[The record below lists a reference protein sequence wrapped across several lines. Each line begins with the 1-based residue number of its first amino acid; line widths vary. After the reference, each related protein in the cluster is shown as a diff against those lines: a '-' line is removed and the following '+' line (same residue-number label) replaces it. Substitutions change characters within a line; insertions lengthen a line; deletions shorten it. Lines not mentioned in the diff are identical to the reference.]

1 MNFSDFTKASQQ
13 FNQFSPEM
21 KEQMMKMAK
30 ERVKEKM
37 KKWLATPAFV
47 VIGITLGAV
56 IGALTACFG
65 DISDRLSA
73 IRDANP
79 LYIIPALALG
89 GAAIAFAYKKWG
101 RWTERGMDQVFTVG
115 LNKETN
121 FPLVSIPMAAV
132 NTWITQLFGGSA
144 GREGAAM
151 QIGSALSYNI
161 SKKLPFENAAH
172 IMLVT
177 GMAAGFAGIF
187 QAPMAATAFA
197 LEVLLVG
204 HLELSALLPAAAAA
218 FTACKVSSM
227 LGFHK
232 FSVDLNSILDASGF
246 SASVFTNE
254 GTLDGKFLVKLALMG
269 ILFGVVGGGFA
280 KLLGLSQNYFAKKFP
295 NTIKRIAIMGAGL
308 SVLLLVFFQG
318 RYAGLGTNLLDMCF
332 GVAGNADVIGDAANV
347 MGNAAGDA
355 VNAVGTAAEN
365 VIGTAAGD
373 AANVVGTAA
382 GIGNADLIG
391 EAAGIH
397 GYDWIIKFAVTI
409 LTLSAGFIG
418 GVITPLFAIGA
429 TFGIFVAGMFGVPL
443 PLAAALGFAAVFA
456 SASNTLWAPILI
468 AGEIF
473 GFDCLPAFFIVCTMA
488 YMCNGGQSIYK
499 QKKIRIK
506 I

>member
-1 MNFSDFTKASQQ
+1 MNFSDFSKASQQ

-30 ERVKEKM
+30 ARVKEKLL
-37 KKWLATPAFV
+37 KWFATPTFV
-47 VIGITLGAV
+47 LLGIVLGAV

-79 LYIIPALALG
+79 LYFIPALAIG
-89 GAAIAFAYKKWG
+89 GAAIVFAYKKWG
-101 RWTERGMDQVFTVG
+101 RWTERGMDQVFAVG
-115 LNKETN
+115 LNKESD

-132 NTWITQLFGGSA
+132 STWLTQLFGGSA

-172 IMLVT
+172 VMLVT
-177 GMAAGFAGIF
+177 GLAAGFAGIF

-204 HLELSALLPAAAAA
+204 HLELGALLPAVAAA

-232 FSVDLNSILDASGF
+232 FSVDLSSLLDASGF
-246 SASVFTNE
+246 SASIFTNE
-254 GTLDGKFLVKLALMG
+254 GALDGKLLVKLALMG
-269 ILFGVVGGGFA
+269 VLFGIVGGGFA
-280 KLLGLSQNYFAKKFP
+280 KLLGLSQNFFAKKFP
-295 NTIKRIAIMGAGL
+295 NNIKRIAIMGVGISA
-308 SVLLLVFFQG
+308 LLLVFFQG

-332 GVAGNADVIGDAANV
+332 GI
-347 MGNAAGDA
+347 
-355 VNAVGTAAEN
+355 T
-365 VIGTAAGD
+365 
-373 AANVVGTAA
+373 
-382 GIGNADLIG
+382 GNADLIG
-391 EAAGIH
+391 NAAGIA
-397 GYDWIIKFAVTI
+397 GYDWILKFALTI
-409 LTLSAGFIG
+409 LTLSAGFVG
-418 GVITPLFAIGA
+418 GVVTPLFAIGA
-429 TFGIFVAGMFGVPL
+429 TFGIFIASMFGMPVA
-443 PLAAALGFAAVFA
+443 LAAALGFAAVFA

-473 GFDCLPAFFIVCTMA
+473 GFDCLPAFFIVCTVA
-488 YMCNGGQSIYK
+488 YICNGGQSIYK

>member
-1 MNFSDFTKASQQ
+1 MNFSDFSKASQQ

-30 ERVKEKM
+30 ARVKEKLL
-37 KKWLATPAFV
+37 KWFATPTFV
-47 VIGITLGAV
+47 LLGIVLGAV

-65 DISDRLSA
+65 DISDRLSV

-79 LYIIPALALG
+79 LYFIPALAIG
-89 GAAIAFAYKKWG
+89 GAAIVFAYKKWG
-101 RWTERGMDQVFTVG
+101 RWTERGMDQVFAVG
-115 LNKETN
+115 LNKESD

-132 NTWITQLFGGSA
+132 STWLTQLFGGSA

-172 IMLVT
+172 VMLVT
-177 GMAAGFAGIF
+177 GLAAGFAGIF

-204 HLELSALLPAAAAA
+204 HLELGALLPAAAAA

-232 FSVDLNSILDASGF
+232 FSVDLSSLLDASGF
-246 SASVFTNE
+246 SASIFTNE
-254 GTLDGKFLVKLALMG
+254 GALDGKFLVKLALMG
-269 ILFGVVGGGFA
+269 VLFGIVGGGFA
-280 KLLGLSQNYFAKKFP
+280 KLLGLSQNFFAKKFP
-295 NTIKRIAIMGAGL
+295 NNIKRIAIMGVGISA
-308 SVLLLVFFQG
+308 LLLVFFQG

-332 GVAGNADVIGDAANV
+332 GLDAF
-347 MGNAAGDA
+347 GNAADLG
-355 VNAVGTAAEN
+355 NAA
-365 VIGTAAGD
+365 
-373 AANVVGTAA
+373 
-382 GIGNADLIG
+382 GNADLIG
-391 EAAGIH
+391 NVA
-397 GYDWIIKFAVTI
+397 GYDWIIKFALTI

-418 GVITPLFAIGA
+418 GVVTPLFAIGA
-429 TFGIFVAGMFGVPL
+429 TFGIFIASMFGMPVA
-443 PLAAALGFAAVFA
+443 LAAALGFAAVFA

-473 GFDCLPAFFIVCTMA
+473 GFNCLPAFFIVCTVA
-488 YMCNGGQSIYK
+488 YICNGGQSIYK

>member
-1 MNFSDFTKASQQ
+1 MNFSDFSKASQQ

-30 ERVKEKM
+30 ARVKEKLL
-37 KKWLATPAFV
+37 KWFATPTFV
-47 VIGITLGAV
+47 LLGIVLGAV

-65 DISDRLSA
+65 DISDKLSA

-79 LYIIPALALG
+79 LYFIPALAIG
-89 GAAIAFAYKKWG
+89 GAAIVFAYKKWG
-101 RWTERGMDQVFTVG
+101 RWTERGMDQVFAVG
-115 LNKETN
+115 LNKETD
-121 FPLVSIPMAAV
+121 FPLVAIPMAAV
-132 NTWITQLFGGSA
+132 STWLTQLFGGSA

-172 IMLVT
+172 VMLVT
-177 GMAAGFAGIF
+177 GLAAGFAGIF

-204 HLELSALLPAAAAA
+204 HLELGALLPAAAAA

-232 FSVDLNSILDASGF
+232 FSVDLSSLLDASGF
-246 SASVFTNE
+246 STGIFTNE
-254 GTLDGKFLVKLALMG
+254 GALDGKFLVKLALMG
-269 ILFGVVGGGFA
+269 VLFGIVGGGFA
-280 KLLGLSQNYFAKKFP
+280 KLLGLSQNFFAKKFP
-295 NTIKRIAIMGAGL
+295 NNIKRIAIMGIGISA
-308 SVLLLVFFQG
+308 LLLVFFQG
-318 RYAGLGTNLLDMCF
+318 RYAGLGTNLLDLSF
-332 GVAGNADVIGDAANV
+332 GI
-347 MGNAAGDA
+347 NAAG
-355 VNAVGTAAEN
+355 T
-365 VIGTAAGD
+365 
-373 AANVVGTAA
+373 
-382 GIGNADLIG
+382 ADLIG
-391 EAAGIH
+391 NVA
-397 GYDWIIKFAVTI
+397 GYDWILKFALTI

-418 GVITPLFAIGA
+418 GVVTPLFAIGA
-429 TFGIFVAGMFGVPL
+429 TFGVFVAGMFGMPVA
-443 PLAAALGFAAVFA
+443 LAAALGFAAVFA

-473 GFDCLPAFFIVCTMA
+473 GFNCLPAFFIVCTVA
-488 YMCNGGQSIYK
+488 YICNGGQSIYK

>member
-1 MNFSDFTKASQQ
+1 MNFSDFSKASQQ

-30 ERVKEKM
+30 ARIKEKLL
-37 KKWLATPAFV
+37 KWLATPTFV

-79 LYIIPALALG
+79 LYFIPALALG

-101 RWTERGMDQVFTVG
+101 RWTERGMDQVFAVG
-115 LNKETN
+115 LNKETD
-121 FPLVSIPMAAV
+121 FPLVAIPMAAV
-132 NTWITQLFGGSA
+132 STWITQLFGGSA

-204 HLELSALLPAAAAA
+204 HLELSALFPAAAAA

-232 FSVDLNSILDASGF
+232 FSVDLNSLLDASGF

-254 GTLDGKFLVKLALMG
+254 GTLDGNFLLKLALMG
-269 ILFGVVGGGFA
+269 VLFGIVGGGFA
-280 KLLGLSQNYFAKKFP
+280 KLLGLSQNFFAKKFP
-295 NTIKRIAIMGAGL
+295 NSIKRIAIMGVGL
-308 SVLLLVFFQG
+308 SALLLVFFQG

-332 GVAGNADVIGDAANV
+332 GV
-347 MGNAAGDA
+347 NAAGIA
-355 VNAVGTAAEN
+355 
-365 VIGTAAGD
+365 
-373 AANVVGTAA
+373 
-382 GIGNADLIG
+382 
-391 EAAGIH
+391 
-397 GYDWIIKFAVTI
+397 GYDWVIKFALTI
-409 LTLSAGFIG
+409 LTLSAGFVG
-418 GVITPLFAIGA
+418 GVVTPLFEIGR
-429 TFGIFVAGMFGVPL
+429 
-443 PLAAALGFAAVFA
+443 A
-456 SASNTLWAPILI
+456 SCR
-468 AGEIF
+468 ER
-473 GFDCLPAFFIVCTMA
+473 V
-488 YMCNGGQSIYK
+488 
-499 QKKIRIK
+499 
-506 I
+506 

>member
-1 MNFSDFTKASQQ
+1 MNFSDFSKASQQ

-30 ERVKEKM
+30 ARVKEKLL
-37 KKWLATPAFV
+37 KWFATPTFV
-47 VIGITLGAV
+47 LLGIILGAV

-79 LYIIPALALG
+79 LYFIPALAIG
-89 GAAIAFAYKKWG
+89 GAAIVFAYKKWG
-101 RWTERGMDQVFTVG
+101 RWTERGMDQVFAVG
-115 LNKETN
+115 LNKESD

-132 NTWITQLFGGSA
+132 STWLTQLFGGSA

-172 IMLVT
+172 VMLVT
-177 GMAAGFAGIF
+177 GLAAGFAGIF

-204 HLELSALLPAAAAA
+204 HLELGALLPAAAAA

-232 FSVDLNSILDASGF
+232 FSVDLSSLLDASGF
-246 SASVFTNE
+246 STGIFTNE
-254 GTLDGKFLVKLALMG
+254 GALDGKFLVKLALMG
-269 ILFGVVGGGFA
+269 VLFGIVGGGFA
-280 KLLGLSQNYFAKKFP
+280 KLLGLSQNFFAKKFP
-295 NTIKRIAIMGAGL
+295 NSIKRIAIMGVGISA
-308 SVLLLVFFQG
+308 LLLVFFQG

-332 GVAGNADVIGDAANV
+332 GINATGDAA
-347 MGNAAGDA
+347 
-355 VNAVGTAAEN
+355 NAVGTAA
-365 VIGTAAGD
+365 
-373 AANVVGTAA
+373 
-382 GIGNADLIG
+382 GIA
-391 EAAGIH
+391 
-397 GYDWIIKFAVTI
+397 GYDWFLKFALTI

-418 GVITPLFAIGA
+418 GVVTPLFAIGA
-429 TFGIFVAGMFGVPL
+429 TFGVFVAGMFGMPVA
-443 PLAAALGFAAVFA
+443 LAAALGFAAVFA

-473 GFDCLPAFFIVCTMA
+473 GFNCLPAFFIVCTVA
-488 YMCNGGQSIYK
+488 YICNGGQSIYK

>member
-1 MNFSDFTKASQQ
+1 MKFSDFTKASQQ

-21 KEQMMKMAK
+21 KEQMMNMAK
-30 ERVKEKM
+30 ARVKEKM
-37 KKWLATPAFV
+37 LKWLATPTFV
-47 VIGITLGAV
+47 VIGITLGAI

-79 LYIIPALALG
+79 LFLIPALAIG
-89 GAAIAFAYKKWG
+89 GAVIAFVYKKWG
-101 RWTERGMDQVFTVG
+101 RWTERGMDQVFAVG
-115 LNKETN
+115 LNKETD
-121 FPLVSIPMAAV
+121 FPLVAIPMAAV
-132 NTWITQLFGGSA
+132 STWITQLFGGSA

-177 GMAAGFAGIF
+177 GLAAGFAGIF

-246 SASVFTNE
+246 SASIFTNE
-254 GTLDGKFLVKLALMG
+254 GSLDGKFLVKLALMG
-269 ILFGVVGGGFA
+269 VLFGIVGGGFA
-280 KLLGLSQNYFAKKFP
+280 KLLGLSQNFFAKKFP
-295 NTIKRIAIMGAGL
+295 NNIKRIAMMGVGISA
-308 SVLLLVFFQG
+308 LLLVLFQG

-332 GVAGNADVIGDAANV
+332 GV
-347 MGNAAGDA
+347 NAAG
-355 VNAVGTAAEN
+355 VS
-365 VIGTAAGD
+365 
-373 AANVVGTAA
+373 
-382 GIGNADLIG
+382 
-391 EAAGIH
+391 IH

-418 GVITPLFAIGA
+418 GVVTPLFAIGA

-473 GFDCLPAFFIVCTMA
+473 GFNCLPAFFIVCTVA
-488 YMCNGGQSIYK
+488 YICNGGQSIYK

>member
-1 MNFSDFTKASQQ
+1 MKFSDFTKASQQ
-13 FNQFSPEM
+13 FNSFSPEM

-30 ERVKEKM
+30 ARVREKM
-37 KKWLATPAFV
+37 LKWLATPTFV
-47 VIGITLGAV
+47 VIGIILGAV

-65 DISDRLSA
+65 DISDRLSV
-73 IRDANP
+73 IRDTNP
-79 LYIIPALALG
+79 LYFIPALALG

-101 RWTERGMDQVFTVG
+101 RWTERGMDQVFAVG
-115 LNKETN
+115 LNKETD

-132 NTWITQLFGGSA
+132 STWITQLFGGSA

-161 SKKLPFENAAH
+161 SKKLPFENSAH

-177 GMAAGFAGIF
+177 GLAAGFAGIF

-204 HLELSALLPAAAAA
+204 HFELAALMPAAAAA

-232 FSVDLNSILDASGF
+232 FSVDLNSLLDASGF

-254 GTLDGKFLVKLALMG
+254 GSLDGNFLVKLALMG
-269 ILFGVVGGGFA
+269 VLFGIVGGGFA
-280 KLLGLSQNYFAKKFP
+280 KLLGLSHDFFAKKFP
-295 NTIKRIAIMGAGL
+295 NSIKRITIMGVGI

-332 GVAGNADVIGDAANV
+332 GV
-347 MGNAAGDA
+347 NAAGIA
-355 VNAVGTAAEN
+355 
-365 VIGTAAGD
+365 
-373 AANVVGTAA
+373 
-382 GIGNADLIG
+382 
-391 EAAGIH
+391 
-397 GYDWIIKFAVTI
+397 GYDWILKFALTI
-409 LTLSAGFIG
+409 LTLSAGFVG
-418 GVITPLFAIGA
+418 GVVTPLFAIGA
-429 TFGIFVAGMFGVPL
+429 TFGVFVAGMFGMPIA
-443 PLAAALGFAAVFA
+443 LAAALGFVAVFA

-473 GFDCLPAFFIVCTMA
+473 GFNCLPAFFIVCTVA
-488 YMCNGGQSIYK
+488 YICNGGQSIYK

>member
-1 MNFSDFTKASQQ
+1 MNFSDFSKASQQ

-30 ERVKEKM
+30 ARVKEKLL
-37 KKWLATPAFV
+37 KWFATPTFV
-47 VIGITLGAV
+47 LLGIILGAV

-79 LYIIPALALG
+79 LYFIPALAIG
-89 GAAIAFAYKKWG
+89 GAAIVFAYKKWG
-101 RWTERGMDQVFTVG
+101 RWTERGMDQVFAVG
-115 LNKETN
+115 LNKESD

-132 NTWITQLFGGSA
+132 STWLTQLFGGSA

-151 QIGSALSYNI
+151 QIGTALSYNI

-172 IMLVT
+172 VMLVT
-177 GMAAGFAGIF
+177 GLAAGFAGIF

-204 HLELSALLPAAAAA
+204 HLELGALLPAAAAA

-232 FSVDLNSILDASGF
+232 FSVDLSSLLDASGF
-246 SASVFTNE
+246 SVSIFTNE
-254 GTLDGKFLVKLALMG
+254 GALDGKFLMKLALMG
-269 ILFGVVGGGFA
+269 VLFGIVGGGFA
-280 KLLGLSQNYFAKKFP
+280 KLLGLSQNFFAKKFP
-295 NTIKRIAIMGAGL
+295 NSIKRIAIMGVGISA
-308 SVLLLVFFQG
+308 LLLVFFQG

-332 GVAGNADVIGDAANV
+332 GI
-347 MGNAAGDA
+347 NAAGIA
-355 VNAVGTAAEN
+355 
-365 VIGTAAGD
+365 
-373 AANVVGTAA
+373 
-382 GIGNADLIG
+382 
-391 EAAGIH
+391 
-397 GYDWIIKFAVTI
+397 GYDWILKFALTI

-418 GVITPLFAIGA
+418 GVVTPLFAIGA
-429 TFGIFVAGMFGVPL
+429 TFGIFIASMFGMPVA
-443 PLAAALGFAAVFA
+443 LAAALGFAAVFA

-473 GFDCLPAFFIVCTMA
+473 GFNCLPAFFIVCTMA

>member
-1 MNFSDFTKASQQ
+1 MNFSDFSKASQQ

-30 ERVKEKM
+30 ARVKEKLL
-37 KKWLATPAFV
+37 KWFATPTFV
-47 VIGITLGAV
+47 LLGIILGAV

-79 LYIIPALALG
+79 LYFIPALAIG
-89 GAAIAFAYKKWG
+89 GAAIVFAYKKWG
-101 RWTERGMDQVFTVG
+101 RWTERGMDQVFAVG
-115 LNKETN
+115 LNKESD

-132 NTWITQLFGGSA
+132 STWLTQLFGGSA

-172 IMLVT
+172 VMLVT
-177 GMAAGFAGIF
+177 GLAAGFAGIF

-204 HLELSALLPAAAAA
+204 HLELGALLPAAAAA

-232 FSVDLNSILDASGF
+232 FSVDLSSLLDASGF
-246 SASVFTNE
+246 SASIFTNE
-254 GTLDGKFLVKLALMG
+254 GALDGKFLVKLALMG
-269 ILFGVVGGGFA
+269 VLFGIVGGGFA
-280 KLLGLSQNYFAKKFP
+280 KLLGLSQNFFAKKFP
-295 NTIKRIAIMGAGL
+295 NNIKRIAIMGVGI

-332 GVAGNADVIGDAANV
+332 GIA
-347 MGNAAGDA
+347 
-355 VNAVGTAAEN
+355 GTAT
-365 VIGTAAGD
+365 GS
-373 AANVVGTAA
+373 AA
-382 GIGNADLIG
+382 GIA
-391 EAAGIH
+391 
-397 GYDWIIKFAVTI
+397 GYDWILKFALTI

-418 GVITPLFAIGA
+418 GVVTPLFAIGA
-429 TFGIFVAGMFGVPL
+429 TFGIFIASMFGMPAA
-443 PLAAALGFAAVFA
+443 LAAALGFAAVFA

-473 GFDCLPAFFIVCTMA
+473 GFNCLPAFFIVCTVA
-488 YMCNGGQSIYK
+488 YICNGGQSIYK

>member
-1 MNFSDFTKASQQ
+1 MNFSDFSKASQQ

-30 ERVKEKM
+30 ARIKEKIT
-37 KKWLATPAFV
+37 KWLATPTFV
-47 VIGITLGAV
+47 VIGITLGAI

-79 LYIIPALALG
+79 LYFIPALAIG
-89 GAAIAFAYKKWG
+89 GAAIVFAYKKWG
-101 RWTERGMDQVFTVG
+101 RWTERGMDQVFAVG
-115 LNKETN
+115 LNKESD

-132 NTWITQLFGGSA
+132 STWLTQLFGGSA

-232 FSVDLNSILDASGF
+232 FSVDLSSVLDASGF
-246 SASVFTNE
+246 SASIFTNE
-254 GTLDGKFLVKLALMG
+254 GTLDGKLLLKLALMG
-269 ILFGVVGGGFA
+269 ILFGIVGGGFA
-280 KLLGLSQNYFAKKFP
+280 KLLGLSQNFFAKKFP
-295 NTIKRIAIMGAGL
+295 NTIKRIAIMGAGI

-318 RYAGLGTNLLDMCF
+318 RYAGLGTNLLDMSF
-332 GVAGNADVIGDAANV
+332 GI
-347 MGNAAGDA
+347 NAAG
-355 VNAVGTAAEN
+355 AA
-365 VIGTAAGD
+365 
-373 AANVVGTAA
+373 
-382 GIGNADLIG
+382 
-391 EAAGIH
+391 IH

-418 GVITPLFAIGA
+418 GVVTPLFAIGA

-473 GFDCLPAFFIVCTMA
+473 GFNCLPAFFIVCTMA

>member
-1 MNFSDFTKASQQ
+1 MNFSDFNKASQQ

-21 KEQMMKMAK
+21 KEQVMKMAK
-30 ERVKEKM
+30 ARIKEKIT
-37 KKWLATPAFV
+37 KWLATPTFV

-73 IRDANP
+73 LRDTNP
-79 LYIIPALALG
+79 LYFIPALALG

-101 RWTERGMDQVFTVG
+101 KWTERGMDQVFAVG
-115 LNKETN
+115 LNKETD
-121 FPLVSIPMAAV
+121 FPLVAIPMAAV
-132 NTWITQLFGGSA
+132 STWITQLFGGSA

-246 SASVFTNE
+246 SASIFTNE
-254 GTLDGKFLVKLALMG
+254 GALDGKLLLKLALMG

-280 KLLGLSQNYFAKKFP
+280 KLLGLSQNFFAKKFP
-295 NTIKRIAIMGAGL
+295 NTIKRIAILGAGL
-308 SVLLLVFFQG
+308 SVILLVFFQG
-318 RYAGLGTNLLDMCF
+318 RYAGLGTNLLDMSF
-332 GVAGNADVIGDAANV
+332 GVAG
-347 MGNAAGDA
+347 
-355 VNAVGTAAEN
+355 
-365 VIGTAAGD
+365 
-373 AANVVGTAA
+373 NVVGTAA
-382 GIGNADLIG
+382 GVENVAG
-391 EAAGIH
+391 AAI
-397 GYDWIIKFAVTI
+397 YRFDWIIKFAVTI

-418 GVITPLFAIGA
+418 GVVTPLFAIGA
-429 TFGIFVAGMFGVPL
+429 TFGIFVAGMFGMPL
-443 PLAAALGFAAVFA
+443 ALAAALGFAAVFA

-473 GFDCLPAFFIVCTMA
+473 GFNCLPAFFIVCTVA
-488 YMCNGGQSIYK
+488 YICNGGQSIYK

>member
-1 MNFSDFTKASQQ
+1 MNFSDFSKASQQ

-30 ERVKEKM
+30 ARVKEKLL
-37 KKWLATPAFV
+37 KWFATPTFV
-47 VIGITLGAV
+47 LLGIILGAV

-79 LYIIPALALG
+79 LYFIPALAIG
-89 GAAIAFAYKKWG
+89 GAAIVFAYKKWG
-101 RWTERGMDQVFTVG
+101 RWTERGMDQVFAVG
-115 LNKETN
+115 LNKESD

-132 NTWITQLFGGSA
+132 STWLTQLFGGSA

-172 IMLVT
+172 VMLVT
-177 GMAAGFAGIF
+177 GLAAGFAGIF

-204 HLELSALLPAAAAA
+204 HLELGALLPAAAAA

-232 FSVDLNSILDASGF
+232 FSVDLSSLLDASGF
-246 SASVFTNE
+246 SASIFTNE
-254 GTLDGKFLVKLALMG
+254 GALDGKFLVKLALMG
-269 ILFGVVGGGFA
+269 VLFGIVGGGFA
-280 KLLGLSQNYFAKKFP
+280 KLLGLSQNFFAKKFP
-295 NTIKRIAIMGAGL
+295 NNIKRIAIMGVGISA
-308 SVLLLVFFQG
+308 LLLVFFQG

-332 GVAGNADVIGDAANV
+332 GLDAF
-347 MGNAAGDA
+347 GNAADL
-355 VNAVGTAAEN
+355 
-365 VIGTAAGD
+365 
-373 AANVVGTAA
+373 
-382 GIGNADLIG
+382 GNAT
-391 EAAGIH
+391 GIA
-397 GYDWIIKFAVTI
+397 GYDWILKFALTI

-418 GVITPLFAIGA
+418 GAVTPLFAIGA
-429 TFGIFVAGMFGVPL
+429 TFGIFIASIFGMPVA
-443 PLAAALGFAAVFA
+443 LAAALGFAAVFA

-473 GFDCLPAFFIVCTMA
+473 GFNCLPAFFIVCTVA
-488 YMCNGGQSIYK
+488 YICNGGQSIYK

>member
-1 MNFSDFTKASQQ
+1 MFSKFSKASQQ

-21 KEQMMKMAK
+21 KEQMMQMARA
-30 ERVKEKM
+30 RVKEKLL
-37 KKWLATPAFV
+37 KWLATPTFV
-47 VIGITLGAV
+47 LLGIALGAV

-65 DISDRLSA
+65 DISDRLSV
-73 IRDANP
+73 IRDTNP
-79 LYIIPALALG
+79 LYFIPALALG

-101 RWTERGMDQVFTVG
+101 RWTERGMDQVFAVG
-115 LNKETN
+115 LNKETD
-121 FPLVSIPMAAV
+121 FPLVAIPMAAV
-132 NTWITQLFGGSA
+132 STWITQLFGGSA

-161 SKKLPFENAAH
+161 SKKLPFENSAH
-172 IMLVT
+172 IILVT
-177 GMAAGFAGIF
+177 GLAAGFAGIF

-204 HLELSALLPAAAAA
+204 HFELAALMPAAAAA

-246 SASVFTNE
+246 TASIFTNE
-254 GTLDGKFLVKLALMG
+254 GSLDGSMLLKLALMG
-269 ILFGVVGGGFA
+269 VLFGIVGGGFA
-280 KLLGLSQNYFAKKFP
+280 KLLGLSQDFFAKKFP
-295 NTIKRIAIMGAGL
+295 NSIKRIAIMGVGI

-332 GVAGNADVIGDAANV
+332 G
-347 MGNAAGDA
+347 
-355 VNAVGTAAEN
+355 
-365 VIGTAAGD
+365 TAAG
-373 AANVVGTAA
+373 NVA
-382 GIGNADLIG
+382 
-391 EAAGIH
+391 
-397 GYDWIIKFAVTI
+397 GYDWLIKFALTI

-418 GVITPLFAIGA
+418 GVVTPLFAIGA
-429 TFGIFVAGMFGVPL
+429 TFGVFVAGMFGMPL

-473 GFDCLPAFFIVCTMA
+473 GFECLPAFFIVCTVA
-488 YMCNGGQSIYK
+488 YICNGGQSIYK

>member
-1 MNFSDFTKASQQ
+1 MNFSDFSKASQQ

-30 ERVKEKM
+30 ARIKEKLL
-37 KKWLATPAFV
+37 KWLATPTFV

-79 LYIIPALALG
+79 LYFIPALALG

-101 RWTERGMDQVFTVG
+101 RWTERGMDQVFAVG

-121 FPLVSIPMAAV
+121 FPLVAIPMAAV
-132 NTWITQLFGGSA
+132 STWITQLFGGSA

-177 GMAAGFAGIF
+177 GLAAGFAGIF

-204 HLELSALLPAAAAA
+204 HLELGALLPAAAAA

-232 FSVDLNSILDASGF
+232 FSVDLSSLLDASGF
-246 SASVFTNE
+246 STSIFTNE
-254 GTLDGKFLVKLALMG
+254 GALDGKFLVKLALMG
-269 ILFGVVGGGFA
+269 VLFGIVGGGFA
-280 KLLGLSQNYFAKKFP
+280 KFLGLSQNFFAKRFP
-295 NTIKRIAIMGAGL
+295 NTIKRIAIMGAGI

-318 RYAGLGTNLLDMCF
+318 RYAGLVTNLLDMCF
-332 GVAGNADVIGDAANV
+332 GI
-347 MGNAAGDA
+347 
-355 VNAVGTAAEN
+355 
-365 VIGTAAGD
+365 
-373 AANVVGTAA
+373 
-382 GIGNADLIG
+382 NADLIG
-391 EAAGIH
+391 NAAGIH

-418 GVITPLFAIGA
+418 GVVTPLFAIGA
-429 TFGIFVAGMFGVPL
+429 TFGIFIASMFGMPVA
-443 PLAAALGFAAVFA
+443 LATALGFAAVFA

-473 GFDCLPAFFIVCTMA
+473 GFNCLPAFFIVCTMA

>member
-1 MNFSDFTKASQQ
+1 MNFSDFSKASQQ

-37 KKWLATPAFV
+37 LKWFATPTFV
-47 VIGITLGAV
+47 VIGITLGAI

-73 IRDANP
+73 LRDTNP
-79 LYIIPALALG
+79 LYFIPALALG

-101 RWTERGMDQVFTVG
+101 KWTERGMDQVFAVG
-115 LNKETN
+115 LNKESD
-121 FPLVSIPMAAV
+121 FPLVAIPMAAV
-132 NTWITQLFGGSA
+132 STWITQLLGGSA

-232 FSVDLNSILDASGF
+232 FSVDLNSVLDASGF
-246 SASVFTNE
+246 SASIFTNE
-254 GTLDGKFLVKLALMG
+254 GTLDGKLLLKLALMG
-269 ILFGVVGGGFA
+269 ILFGIVGGGFA
-280 KLLGLSQNYFAKKFP
+280 KLLGLSQNFFAKKFP
-295 NTIKRIAIMGAGL
+295 NTIKRIAIMGAGI

-332 GVAGNADVIGDAANV
+332 GIN
-347 MGNAAGDA
+347 
-355 VNAVGTAAEN
+355 
-365 VIGTAAGD
+365 AAGD
-373 AANVVGTAA
+373 AANVVGT
-382 GIGNADLIG
+382 
-391 EAAGIH
+391 AAGIH

-418 GVITPLFAIGA
+418 GVVTPLFAIGA

-473 GFDCLPAFFIVCTMA
+473 GFNCLPAFFIVCTVA
-488 YMCNGGQSIYK
+488 YICNGGQSIYK

>member
-1 MNFSDFTKASQQ
+1 MFSKFSKASQQ
-13 FNQFSPEM
+13 FNSFSPEM

-30 ERVKEKM
+30 ARVREKM
-37 KKWLATPAFV
+37 LKWLATPTFV
-47 VIGITLGAV
+47 VIGIILGAV

-65 DISDRLSA
+65 DISDRLSV
-73 IRDANP
+73 IRDTNP
-79 LYIIPALALG
+79 LYFIPALALG

-101 RWTERGMDQVFTVG
+101 RWTERGMDQVFAVG
-115 LNKETN
+115 LNKETD

-132 NTWITQLFGGSA
+132 STWITQLFGGSA

-161 SKKLPFENAAH
+161 SKKLPFENSAH

-177 GMAAGFAGIF
+177 GLAAGFAGIF

-204 HLELSALLPAAAAA
+204 HFELAALMPAAAAA

-232 FSVDLNSILDASGF
+232 FSVDLNSLLDASGF
-246 SASVFTNE
+246 SASIFTNE
-254 GTLDGKFLVKLALMG
+254 GSLDGSMLLKLALMG
-269 ILFGVVGGGFA
+269 ILFGIIGGGFA
-280 KLLGLSQNYFAKKFP
+280 KLLGLSQNFFAKKFP
-295 NTIKRIAIMGAGL
+295 NNIKRIAIMGVGI

-332 GVAGNADVIGDAANV
+332 GIAGNAA
-347 MGNAAGDA
+347 
-355 VNAVGTAAEN
+355 
-365 VIGTAAGD
+365 
-373 AANVVGTAA
+373 
-382 GIGNADLIG
+382 GNADLIG
-391 EAAGIH
+391 DAANAAGTAIH
-397 GYDWIIKFAVTI
+397 GYDWILKFALTI

-418 GVITPLFAIGA
+418 GVVTPLFAIGA
-429 TFGIFVAGMFGVPL
+429 TFGVFVAGMFGMPVA
-443 PLAAALGFAAVFA
+443 LAAALGFAAVFA

-473 GFDCLPAFFIVCTMA
+473 GFDCLPAFFIVCTVA
-488 YMCNGGQSIYK
+488 YICNGGQSIYK

>member
-1 MNFSDFTKASQQ
+1 MKFSDFSKASQQ

-30 ERVKEKM
+30 ARVKEKLL
-37 KKWLATPAFV
+37 KWLATPTYV

-79 LYIIPALALG
+79 LYFIPALALG
-89 GAAIAFAYKKWG
+89 GAGIVFAYKKWG
-101 RWTERGMDQVFTVG
+101 RWTERGMDQVFAVG
-115 LNKETN
+115 LNKETD

-132 NTWITQLFGGSA
+132 STWLTQLFGGSA

-177 GMAAGFAGIF
+177 GLAAGFAGIF

-204 HLELSALLPAAAAA
+204 HLELGALLPAAAAA
-218 FTACKVSSM
+218 FTACKVASM

-232 FSVDLNSILDASGF
+232 FSVDLSSLLDASGF
-246 SASVFTNE
+246 SASIFTNE

-269 ILFGVVGGGFA
+269 VLFGIVGGGFA
-280 KLLGLSQNYFAKKFP
+280 KLLGLSQNFFAKKFP
-295 NTIKRIAIMGAGL
+295 NNIKKIAIMGVGISA
-308 SVLLLVFFQG
+308 LLLVFFQG

-332 GVAGNADVIGDAANV
+332 GAD
-347 MGNAAGDA
+347 
-355 VNAVGTAAEN
+355 
-365 VIGTAAGD
+365 
-373 AANVVGTAA
+373 AA
-382 GIGNADLIG
+382 GIA
-391 EAAGIH
+391 
-397 GYDWIIKFAVTI
+397 GYDWILKFALTI

-418 GVITPLFAIGA
+418 GVVTPLFAIGA
-429 TFGIFVAGMFGVPL
+429 TFGIFIASMFGMPVA
-443 PLAAALGFAAVFA
+443 LAAALGFAAVFA

-473 GFDCLPAFFIVCTMA
+473 GFNCLPAFFIVCTVA
-488 YMCNGGQSIYK
+488 YICNGGQSIYK

>member
-1 MNFSDFTKASQQ
+1 MNFSDFSKASQQ

-30 ERVKEKM
+30 ARVKEKLL
-37 KKWLATPAFV
+37 KWFATPTFV
-47 VIGITLGAV
+47 LLGIILGAV

-79 LYIIPALALG
+79 LYFIPALAIG
-89 GAAIAFAYKKWG
+89 GAAIVFAYKKWG
-101 RWTERGMDQVFTVG
+101 RWTERGMDQAFAVG
-115 LNKETN
+115 LNKESD

-132 NTWITQLFGGSA
+132 STWLTQLFGGSA

-172 IMLVT
+172 VMLVT
-177 GMAAGFAGIF
+177 GLAAGFAGIF

-204 HLELSALLPAAAAA
+204 HLELGALLPAAAAA
-218 FTACKVSSM
+218 FTACKISSM

-232 FSVDLNSILDASGF
+232 FSVDLSSLLDASGF
-246 SASVFTNE
+246 SASIFTNE
-254 GTLDGKFLVKLALMG
+254 GALDGKFLVKLALMG
-269 ILFGVVGGGFA
+269 VLFGIVGGGFA
-280 KLLGLSQNYFAKKFP
+280 KLLGLSQNFFAKKFP
-295 NTIKRIAIMGAGL
+295 NNIKRIAIMGVGISA
-308 SVLLLVFFQG
+308 LLLVFFQG
-318 RYAGLGTNLLDMCF
+318 RYAGLGINLLDLSF
-332 GVAGNADVIGDAANV
+332 GINADAV
-347 MGNAAGDA
+347 GNAAETVDA
-355 VNAVGTAAEN
+355 
-365 VIGTAAGD
+365 IGTAAGIE
-373 AANVVGTAA
+373 NVAGA
-382 GIGNADLIG
+382 GIA
-391 EAAGIH
+391 
-397 GYDWIIKFAVTI
+397 GYDWILKFALTI

-429 TFGIFVAGMFGVPL
+429 TFGIFIASMFGMPL
-443 PLAAALGFAAVFA
+443 ALAAALGFAAVFA

-473 GFDCLPAFFIVCTMA
+473 GFNCLPAFFIVCTVA
-488 YMCNGGQSIYK
+488 YICNGGQSIYK

>member
-1 MNFSDFTKASQQ
+1 MKFSDFSKASQQ

-30 ERVKEKM
+30 ERVREKM
-37 KKWLATPAFV
+37 KMWFATPTFV
-47 VIGITLGAV
+47 LLGIALGAV

-79 LYIIPALALG
+79 LYFIPALALG

-101 RWTERGMDQVFTVG
+101 RWTERGMDQVFAVG
-115 LNKETN
+115 LNKETD
-121 FPLVSIPMAAV
+121 FPLVAIPMAAV
-132 NTWITQLFGGSA
+132 STWITQLFGGSA

-254 GTLDGKFLVKLALMG
+254 GTLDVNLLLKLALMG

-280 KLLGLSQNYFAKKFP
+280 KLLGLSQDFFTKKFP

-332 GVAGNADVIGDAANV
+332 GVN
-347 MGNAAGDA
+347 
-355 VNAVGTAAEN
+355 
-365 VIGTAAGD
+365 AAGD
-373 AANVVGTAA
+373 AANVVENAA
-382 GIGNADLIG
+382 G
-391 EAAGIH
+391 AAIH

-418 GVITPLFAIGA
+418 GVVTPLFAIGA

-473 GFDCLPAFFIVCTMA
+473 GFNGLPAFFIVCTVA
-488 YMCNGGQSIYK
+488 YICNGGQSIYK

>member
-1 MNFSDFTKASQQ
+1 MNFSDFSKASQQ

-30 ERVKEKM
+30 ARVKEKLL
-37 KKWLATPAFV
+37 KWFATPTFV
-47 VIGITLGAV
+47 LLGIVLGAV

-65 DISDRLSA
+65 DISDKLSA

-79 LYIIPALALG
+79 LYFIPALAIG
-89 GAAIAFAYKKWG
+89 GAAIVFAYKKWG
-101 RWTERGMDQVFTVG
+101 RWTERGMDQVFAVG
-115 LNKETN
+115 LNKESD

-132 NTWITQLFGGSA
+132 STWITQFFGGSA

-204 HLELSALLPAAAAA
+204 HLELGALLPAAAAA

-232 FSVDLNSILDASGF
+232 FSVDLSSLLDASGF
-246 SASVFTNE
+246 SASIFTNE
-254 GTLDGKFLVKLALMG
+254 GALDGNLLLKLALMG
-269 ILFGVVGGGFA
+269 ILFGVIGGGFA
-280 KLLGLSQNYFAKKFP
+280 KLLGISQNFFAKKFP
-295 NTIKRIAIMGAGL
+295 NAIKRIAIMGVGI

-332 GVAGNADVIGDAANV
+332 GVAGNADVIGNV
-347 MGNAAGDA
+347 AGDA
-355 VNAVGTAAEN
+355 VNAVGTAA
-365 VIGTAAGD
+365 
-373 AANVVGTAA
+373 
-382 GIGNADLIG
+382 GIENADLIG
-391 EAAGIH
+391 EAAGAAIH

-418 GVITPLFAIGA
+418 GVVTPLFAIGA
-429 TFGIFVAGMFGVPL
+429 TFGIFIASMFGMPVA
-443 PLAAALGFAAVFA
+443 LAAALGFAAVFA

-473 GFDCLPAFFIVCTMA
+473 GFNCLPAFFIVCTVA
-488 YMCNGGQSIYK
+488 YICNGGQSIYK

>member
-1 MNFSDFTKASQQ
+1 MNFSDFSKASQQ

-30 ERVKEKM
+30 ARIKEKM
-37 KKWLATPAFV
+37 LKWLATPTFV
-47 VIGITLGAV
+47 LLGIALGAV

-65 DISDRLSA
+65 DISDKLSA

-79 LYIIPALALG
+79 LYFIPALALG

-101 RWTERGMDQVFTVG
+101 RWTERGMDQVFAVG
-115 LNKETN
+115 LNKETD
-121 FPLVSIPMAAV
+121 FPLVAIPMAAV
-132 NTWITQLFGGSA
+132 GTWMTQLFGGSA

-177 GMAAGFAGIF
+177 GLAAGFAGIF
-187 QAPMAATAFA
+187 QTPMAATAFA

-232 FSVDLNSILDASGF
+232 FSVDLNSLLDASGF
-246 SASVFTNE
+246 SASIFTNE
-254 GTLDGKFLVKLALMG
+254 GTLDGSMLLKLALMG
-269 ILFGVVGGGFA
+269 VLFGIVGGGFA
-280 KLLGLSQNYFAKKFP
+280 KLLGLSQDFFAKKFP
-295 NTIKRIAIMGAGL
+295 NSIKRIAIMGVGI

-332 GVAGNADVIGDAANV
+332 GV
-347 MGNAAGDA
+347 NAAGIA
-355 VNAVGTAAEN
+355 
-365 VIGTAAGD
+365 
-373 AANVVGTAA
+373 
-382 GIGNADLIG
+382 
-391 EAAGIH
+391 
-397 GYDWIIKFAVTI
+397 GYDWILKFALTI
-409 LTLSAGFIG
+409 LTLSAGFVG
-418 GVITPLFAIGA
+418 GVVTPLFAIGA
-429 TFGIFVAGMFGVPL
+429 TFGVFVAGMFGMPIA
-443 PLAAALGFAAVFA
+443 LAAALGFVAVFA

-473 GFDCLPAFFIVCTMA
+473 GFNCLPAFFIVCTVA
-488 YMCNGGQSIYK
+488 YICNGGQSIYK

>member
-1 MNFSDFTKASQQ
+1 MNFSDFSKASQQ

-30 ERVKEKM
+30 ARVKEKLL
-37 KKWLATPAFV
+37 KWLATPTFV
-47 VIGITLGAV
+47 LLGIVLGAV

-79 LYIIPALALG
+79 LYFIPALAIG
-89 GAAIAFAYKKWG
+89 GAAIVFAYKKWG
-101 RWTERGMDQVFTVG
+101 RWTERGMDQVFAVG
-115 LNKETN
+115 LNKESD

-132 NTWITQLFGGSA
+132 STWLTQLFGGSA

-177 GMAAGFAGIF
+177 GLAAGFAGIF

-204 HLELSALLPAAAAA
+204 HLELGALLPAAAAA

-232 FSVDLNSILDASGF
+232 FSVDLSSLLDASGF
-246 SASVFTNE
+246 SASIFTNE
-254 GTLDGKFLVKLALMG
+254 GALDGKFLVKLALMG
-269 ILFGVVGGGFA
+269 VLFGVVGGGFA
-280 KLLGLSQNYFAKKFP
+280 KLLGLSQNFFAKKFP
-295 NTIKRIAIMGAGL
+295 NNIKRIAIMGVGISA
-308 SVLLLVFFQG
+308 LLLVFFQG

-332 GVAGNADVIGDAANV
+332 ASA
-347 MGNAAGDA
+347 NAAGDA
-355 VNAVGTAAEN
+355 ANAVGTAADLGN
-365 VIGTAAGD
+365 ATG
-373 AANVVGTAA
+373 NAA
-382 GIGNADLIG
+382 GIA
-391 EAAGIH
+391 
-397 GYDWIIKFAVTI
+397 GYDWILKFALTI

-418 GVITPLFAIGA
+418 GVVTPLFAIGA
-429 TFGIFVAGMFGVPL
+429 TFGIFIASMFGMPAA
-443 PLAAALGFAAVFA
+443 LAAALGFAAVFA

-473 GFDCLPAFFIVCTMA
+473 GFNCLPAFFIVCTVA
-488 YMCNGGQSIYK
+488 YICNGGQSIYK

>member
-1 MNFSDFTKASQQ
+1 MFSKFSKASQQ
-13 FNQFSPEM
+13 FNSFSPEM

-30 ERVKEKM
+30 ARVREKM
-37 KKWLATPAFV
+37 LKWLATPTFV
-47 VIGITLGAV
+47 VIGIILGAV

-65 DISDRLSA
+65 DISDRLSV
-73 IRDANP
+73 IRDTNP
-79 LYIIPALALG
+79 LYFIPALALG

-101 RWTERGMDQVFTVG
+101 RWTERGMDQVFAVG
-115 LNKETN
+115 LNKETD
-121 FPLVSIPMAAV
+121 FPLVAIPMAAV
-132 NTWITQLFGGSA
+132 STWITQLFGGSA

-161 SKKLPFENAAH
+161 SKKLPFENSAH

-177 GMAAGFAGIF
+177 GLAAGFAGIF

-204 HLELSALLPAAAAA
+204 HFELAALMPAAAAA

-232 FSVDLNSILDASGF
+232 FSVDLNSLLDASGF
-246 SASVFTNE
+246 SASIFTNE
-254 GTLDGKFLVKLALMG
+254 GSLDGSMLLKLALMG
-269 ILFGVVGGGFA
+269 VLFGIVGGGFA
-280 KLLGLSQNYFAKKFP
+280 KLLGLSQDFFAKKIP
-295 NTIKRIAIMGAGL
+295 NSIKRIAIMGVGI

-332 GVAGNADVIGDAANV
+332 GV
-347 MGNAAGDA
+347 NAAGIA
-355 VNAVGTAAEN
+355 
-365 VIGTAAGD
+365 
-373 AANVVGTAA
+373 
-382 GIGNADLIG
+382 
-391 EAAGIH
+391 
-397 GYDWIIKFAVTI
+397 GYDWVIKFALTI

-418 GVITPLFAIGA
+418 GVVTPLFAIGA
-429 TFGIFVAGMFGVPL
+429 TFGVFVAGMFGMPL
-443 PLAAALGFAAVFA
+443 ALAAALGFAAVFA

-473 GFDCLPAFFIVCTMA
+473 GFNCLPAFFIVCTVA
-488 YMCNGGQSIYK
+488 YICNGGQSIYK

>member
-1 MNFSDFTKASQQ
+1 MNFSDFSKASQQ

-30 ERVKEKM
+30 ARIKEKIT
-37 KKWLATPAFV
+37 KWLATPTFV
-47 VIGITLGAV
+47 VIGITLGAI

-65 DISDRLSA
+65 DISDKLSA
-73 IRDANP
+73 IRDTNP
-79 LYIIPALALG
+79 LYFIPALALG

-101 RWTERGMDQVFTVG
+101 KWTERGMDQVFAVG
-115 LNKETN
+115 LNKETD
-121 FPLVSIPMAAV
+121 FPLVAIPLAAV
-132 NTWITQLFGGSA
+132 STWITQLFGGSA

-232 FSVDLNSILDASGF
+232 FSVDLNSVLDASGF
-246 SASVFTNE
+246 SASIFTNE
-254 GTLDGKFLVKLALMG
+254 GTLDGKLLLKLALMG

-280 KLLGLSQNYFAKKFP
+280 KLLGLSQNFFAKKFP
-295 NTIKRIAIMGAGL
+295 NSIKRIAIMGAGI

-332 GVAGNADVIGDAANV
+332 GVAGNADVIG
-347 MGNAAGDA
+347 NAAGDVA
-355 VNAVGTAAEN
+355 NVVGTAAEN
-365 VIGTAAGD
+365 VIGT
-373 AANVVGTAA
+373 
-382 GIGNADLIG
+382 
-391 EAAGIH
+391 AAGIH

-418 GVITPLFAIGA
+418 GVVTPLFTIGA

-473 GFDCLPAFFIVCTMA
+473 GFHCLPAFFIVCTMA

>member
-1 MNFSDFTKASQQ
+1 MNFSDFSKASQQ

-30 ERVKEKM
+30 ARIKEKIT
-37 KKWLATPAFV
+37 KWLATPTFV
-47 VIGITLGAV
+47 VIGITLGAI
-56 IGALTACFG
+56 IGALTAWFG

-73 IRDANP
+73 LRDTNP
-79 LYIIPALALG
+79 LYFIPALALG

-101 RWTERGMDQVFTVG
+101 RWTERGMDQVFAVG
-115 LNKETN
+115 LNKETD
-121 FPLVSIPMAAV
+121 FPLVAIPLAAV
-132 NTWITQLFGGSA
+132 STWITQLFGGSA

-232 FSVDLNSILDASGF
+232 FSVDLSSVLDASGF
-246 SASVFTNE
+246 SASIFTNE
-254 GTLDGKFLVKLALMG
+254 GTLDGKLLLKLALMG
-269 ILFGVVGGGFA
+269 ILFGIVGGGFA
-280 KLLGLSQNYFAKKFP
+280 KLLGLSQNFFAKKFP
-295 NTIKRIAIMGAGL
+295 NTIKRIAIMGAGI

-318 RYAGLGTNLLDMCF
+318 RYAGLGTNLLDMSF
-332 GVAGNADVIGDAANV
+332 GVVGNADVIGDAA
-347 MGNAAGDA
+347 
-355 VNAVGTAAEN
+355 
-365 VIGTAAGD
+365 
-373 AANVVGTAA
+373 
-382 GIGNADLIG
+382 GIA
-391 EAAGIH
+391 
-397 GYDWIIKFAVTI
+397 GYDWILKFALTI

-418 GVITPLFAIGA
+418 GVVTPLFAIGA
-429 TFGIFVAGMFGVPL
+429 TFGIFIASMFGMPVA
-443 PLAAALGFAAVFA
+443 LAAALGFAAVFA

-473 GFDCLPAFFIVCTMA
+473 GFNCLPAFFIVCTIA
-488 YMCNGGQSIYK
+488 YICNGGQSIYK

>member
-47 VIGITLGAV
+47 VIGVTLGAV

-73 IRDANP
+73 LRDTNP
-79 LYIIPALALG
+79 LYFIPALALG

-101 RWTERGMDQVFTVG
+101 RWTERGMDQVFAVG
-115 LNKETN
+115 LNKETD
-121 FPLVSIPMAAV
+121 FPLVAIPLAAV

-151 QIGSALSYNI
+151 QIGTALSYNV

-197 LEVLLVG
+197 FEVLLVG

-254 GTLDGKFLVKLALMG
+254 GTLDGNLLVKLALMG
-269 ILFGVVGGGFA
+269 VFFGIVGGGFA
-280 KLLGLSQNYFAKKFP
+280 KLLGLSQDFFAKKFP
-295 NTIKRIAIMGAGL
+295 NSIKRIAIMGAGL

-332 GVAGNADVIGDAANV
+332 GVNADLIGNAANV

-382 GIGNADLIG
+382 GI
-391 EAAGIH
+391 H

-418 GVITPLFAIGA
+418 GVVTPLFAIGA
-429 TFGIFVAGMFGVPL
+429 TFGIFVAGMFGVSL

-473 GFDCLPAFFIVCTMA
+473 GFNCLPAFFIVCTMA

>member
-1 MNFSDFTKASQQ
+1 MNFSDFSKASQQ

-30 ERVKEKM
+30 ARIKEKIT
-37 KKWLATPAFV
+37 KWLATPTFV
-47 VIGITLGAV
+47 VIGITLGAI

-65 DISDRLSA
+65 DISDRLSTL
-73 IRDANP
+73 RDTSP
-79 LYIIPALALG
+79 LYFIPALALG

-101 RWTERGMDQVFTVG
+101 RWTERGMDQVFAVG
-115 LNKETN
+115 LNKETD
-121 FPLVSIPMAAV
+121 FPLVAIPMAALS
-132 NTWITQLFGGSA
+132 TWITQLFGGSA

-151 QIGSALSYNI
+151 QIGSALSYNV

-232 FSVDLNSILDASGF
+232 FSVDLNSVLDASGF
-246 SASVFTNE
+246 SASIFTNE
-254 GTLDGKFLVKLALMG
+254 GTLDGKLLLKLALMG
-269 ILFGVVGGGFA
+269 ILFGIVGGGFA
-280 KLLGLSQNYFAKKFP
+280 KLLGLSQDFFAKKFP
-295 NTIKRIAIMGAGL
+295 NSIKRIAIMGAGI

-318 RYAGLGTNLLDMCF
+318 RYAGLGTNLLDMSF
-332 GVAGNADVIGDAANV
+332 GVVGNADVIGNV
-347 MGNAAGDA
+347 AGDA

-365 VIGTAAGD
+365 VIGTAAG
-373 AANVVGTAA
+373 
-382 GIGNADLIG
+382 
-391 EAAGIH
+391 IH
-397 GYDWIIKFAVTI
+397 GYDWIIKFTVTI

-418 GVITPLFAIGA
+418 GVVTPLFAIGA

-468 AGEIF
+468 ASEIF
-473 GFDCLPAFFIVCTMA
+473 GFHCLPAFFIVCTMA

>member
-47 VIGITLGAV
+47 VIGVTLGAV

-73 IRDANP
+73 LRDTNP
-79 LYIIPALALG
+79 LYFIPALALG

-101 RWTERGMDQVFTVG
+101 RWTERGMDQVFAVG
-115 LNKETN
+115 LNKETD
-121 FPLVSIPMAAV
+121 FPLVAIPLAAV
-132 NTWITQLFGGSA
+132 STWITQLFGGSA

-218 FTACKVSSM
+218 FTACKVASM

-232 FSVDLNSILDASGF
+232 FSVDLSSLLDASGF
-246 SASVFTNE
+246 SASIFTNE
-254 GTLDGKFLVKLALMG
+254 GSLDGNLLVKLALMG
-269 ILFGVVGGGFA
+269 VLFGIVGGGFA

-295 NTIKRIAIMGAGL
+295 NNIKRIAIMGVGI

-332 GVAGNADVIGDAANV
+332 GIAGNAAENADLIGDAANV
-347 MGNAAGDA
+347 MG
-355 VNAVGTAAEN
+355 TATEN
-365 VIGTAAGD
+365 VIGT
-373 AANVVGTAA
+373 
-382 GIGNADLIG
+382 
-391 EAAGIH
+391 AAGIH

-418 GVITPLFAIGA
+418 GVVTPLFAIGA
-429 TFGIFVAGMFGVPL
+429 TFGVFVAGMFGMPL

-473 GFDCLPAFFIVCTMA
+473 GFNCLPAFFIVCTVA
-488 YMCNGGQSIYK
+488 YICNGGQSIYK

>member
-1 MNFSDFTKASQQ
+1 MNFSDFSKASQQ

-30 ERVKEKM
+30 ARVKEKLL
-37 KKWLATPAFV
+37 KWFATPTFV
-47 VIGITLGAV
+47 LLGIVLGAV

-65 DISDRLSA
+65 DISDKLSA

-79 LYIIPALALG
+79 LYFIPALAIG
-89 GAAIAFAYKKWG
+89 GAAIVFAYKKWG
-101 RWTERGMDQVFTVG
+101 RWTERGMDQVFAVG
-115 LNKETN
+115 LNKESD

-132 NTWITQLFGGSA
+132 STWLTQLFGGSA

-172 IMLVT
+172 VMLVT
-177 GMAAGFAGIF
+177 GLAAGFAGIF

-204 HLELSALLPAAAAA
+204 HLELGALLPAAAAA

-232 FSVDLNSILDASGF
+232 FSVDLNSLLDASGF
-246 SASVFTNE
+246 SASIFTNE
-254 GTLDGKFLVKLALMG
+254 GALDGKFLVKLALMG
-269 ILFGVVGGGFA
+269 VLFGIVGGGFA
-280 KLLGLSQNYFAKKFP
+280 KLLGLSQDFFAKKFP
-295 NTIKRIAIMGAGL
+295 NNIKRIAIMGVGISA
-308 SVLLLVFFQG
+308 LLLVFFQG
-318 RYAGLGTNLLDMCF
+318 RYAGLGTNLLDLSF
-332 GVAGNADVIGDAANV
+332 GINATGDSAVIAN
-347 MGNAAGDA
+347 AS
-355 VNAVGTAAEN
+355 
-365 VIGTAAGD
+365 
-373 AANVVGTAA
+373 AA
-382 GIGNADLIG
+382 GIA
-391 EAAGIH
+391 
-397 GYDWIIKFAVTI
+397 GYDWILKFALTI

-418 GVITPLFAIGA
+418 GVVTPLFAIGA
-429 TFGIFVAGMFGVPL
+429 TFGVFVAGMFGMPL
-443 PLAAALGFAAVFA
+443 ALAAALGFVAVFA

-473 GFDCLPAFFIVCTMA
+473 GFNCLPAFFIVCTVA
-488 YMCNGGQSIYK
+488 YICNGGQSIYK

>member
-1 MNFSDFTKASQQ
+1 MNFSDFSKASQQ

-30 ERVKEKM
+30 ARIKEKLL
-37 KKWLATPAFV
+37 KWLATPTFV
-47 VIGITLGAV
+47 VIGITFGAV

-79 LYIIPALALG
+79 LYFIPALALG
-89 GAAIAFAYKKWG
+89 GAAITFAYKKWG
-101 RWTERGMDQVFTVG
+101 RWTERGMDQVFAVG
-115 LNKETN
+115 LNKETD
-121 FPLVSIPMAAV
+121 FPLVAIPMAAV
-132 NTWITQLFGGSA
+132 STWLTQLFGGSA

-172 IMLVT
+172 VMLVT
-177 GMAAGFAGIF
+177 GLAAGFAGIF

-204 HLELSALLPAAAAA
+204 HLELGALLPAAAAA
-218 FTACKVSSM
+218 FIACKVSSM

-232 FSVDLNSILDASGF
+232 FSVDLSALLDASGF
-246 SASVFTNE
+246 SASIFTNE
-254 GTLDGKFLVKLALMG
+254 GALDGKFLVKLALMG
-269 ILFGVVGGGFA
+269 ILFGIVGGGFA
-280 KLLGLSQNYFAKKFP
+280 KLLGVSQNYFAKKFP

-332 GVAGNADVIGDAANV
+332 GV
-347 MGNAAGDA
+347 
-355 VNAVGTAAEN
+355 
-365 VIGTAAGD
+365 
-373 AANVVGTAA
+373 
-382 GIGNADLIG
+382 NADLIG
-391 EAAGIH
+391 EAAGIA
-397 GYDWIIKFAVTI
+397 GYDWILKFALTI

-418 GVITPLFAIGA
+418 GVVTPLFAIGA

-473 GFDCLPAFFIVCTMA
+473 GFNCLPAFFIVCTMA

>member
-1 MNFSDFTKASQQ
+1 MNFSDFSKASQQ

-30 ERVKEKM
+30 ARVKEKLL
-37 KKWLATPAFV
+37 KWFATPTFV
-47 VIGITLGAV
+47 LLGIVLGAV

-65 DISDRLSA
+65 DISDKLSA

-79 LYIIPALALG
+79 LYFIPALAIG
-89 GAAIAFAYKKWG
+89 GAAIVFAYKKWG
-101 RWTERGMDQVFTVG
+101 RWTERGMDQVFAVG
-115 LNKETN
+115 LNKESD

-132 NTWITQLFGGSA
+132 STWLTQLFGGSA

-177 GMAAGFAGIF
+177 GLAAGFAGIF

-232 FSVDLNSILDASGF
+232 FSVDLSSLLDASGF
-246 SASVFTNE
+246 SASIFTNE
-254 GTLDGKFLVKLALMG
+254 GALDGKLLLKLALMG
-269 ILFGVVGGGFA
+269 VLFGIVGGGFA
-280 KLLGLSQNYFAKKFP
+280 KLLGLSQDFFAKKFP
-295 NTIKRIAIMGAGL
+295 NSIKRIAIMGVGI

-318 RYAGLGTNLLDMCF
+318 RYAGLGINLLDMCF
-332 GVAGNADVIGDAANV
+332 ASA
-347 MGNAAGDA
+347 NAAGDA
-355 VNAVGTAAEN
+355 ANAVGTAADLGN
-365 VIGTAAGD
+365 
-373 AANVVGTAA
+373 AA
-382 GIGNADLIG
+382 GIENADLIG

-418 GVITPLFAIGA
+418 GVVTPLFAIGA

-473 GFDCLPAFFIVCTMA
+473 GFNCLPAFFIVCTVA
-488 YMCNGGQSIYK
+488 YICNGGQSIYK

>member
-1 MNFSDFTKASQQ
+1 MKFSDFTKASQQ

-21 KEQMMKMAK
+21 KEQMMNMAK
-30 ERVKEKM
+30 ARVKEKM
-37 KKWLATPAFV
+37 LKWLATPTFV
-47 VIGITLGAV
+47 VIGITLGAI

-79 LYIIPALALG
+79 SFLIPALAIG
-89 GAAIAFAYKKWG
+89 GAAIAFVYKKWG
-101 RWTERGMDQVFTVG
+101 RWTERGMDQVFAVG
-115 LNKETN
+115 LNKESD
-121 FPLVSIPMAAV
+121 FPLVAIPMAAV
-132 NTWITQLFGGSA
+132 STWITQLFGGSA

-177 GMAAGFAGIF
+177 GLAAGFAGIF

-246 SASVFTNE
+246 SASIFTNE
-254 GTLDGKFLVKLALMG
+254 GSLDGKFLVKLALMG

-280 KLLGLSQNYFAKKFP
+280 KLLGLSQDFFAKKFP

-332 GVAGNADVIGDAANV
+332 GV
-347 MGNAAGDA
+347 NAAG
-355 VNAVGTAAEN
+355 VS
-365 VIGTAAGD
+365 
-373 AANVVGTAA
+373 
-382 GIGNADLIG
+382 
-391 EAAGIH
+391 IH

-418 GVITPLFAIGA
+418 GVVTPLFAIGA

-473 GFDCLPAFFIVCTMA
+473 GFHCLPAFFIVCTMA

>member
-1 MNFSDFTKASQQ
+1 MNFSDFSKASQQ

-30 ERVKEKM
+30 ARIKEKIT
-37 KKWLATPAFV
+37 KWLATPTFV
-47 VIGITLGAV
+47 VIGITLGAI

-73 IRDANP
+73 IRDTNP
-79 LYIIPALALG
+79 LYFIPALALG

-101 RWTERGMDQVFTVG
+101 RWTERGMDQVFAVG
-115 LNKETN
+115 LNKETD

-132 NTWITQLFGGSA
+132 STWITQLFGGSA

-218 FTACKVSSM
+218 FTACKVSST

-232 FSVDLNSILDASGF
+232 FSVDLNSVLDASGF
-246 SASVFTNE
+246 SASIFTNE
-254 GTLDGKFLVKLALMG
+254 GTLDGKLLLKLALMG

-280 KLLGLSQNYFAKKFP
+280 KLLGLSQDFFAKKFP

-318 RYAGLGTNLLDMCF
+318 RYAGLGTNLLDTCF
-332 GVAGNADVIGDAANV
+332 GVAGNADVIGNV
-347 MGNAAGDA
+347 AGDA
-355 VNAVGTAAEN
+355 VNAIGTAAEN
-365 VIGTAAGD
+365 VIGT
-373 AANVVGTAA
+373 
-382 GIGNADLIG
+382 
-391 EAAGIH
+391 AAGIH

-418 GVITPLFAIGA
+418 GVVTPLFAIGA

-473 GFDCLPAFFIVCTMA
+473 GFNCLPAFFIVCTMA

>member
-1 MNFSDFTKASQQ
+1 MNFSDFSKASQQ

-30 ERVKEKM
+30 ARVKEKLL
-37 KKWLATPAFV
+37 KWFAIPTFV
-47 VIGITLGAV
+47 LLGIVLGAV

-65 DISDRLSA
+65 DISDKLSA

-79 LYIIPALALG
+79 LYFIPALAIG
-89 GAAIAFAYKKWG
+89 GAAIVFAYKKWG
-101 RWTERGMDQVFTVG
+101 RWTERGMDQVFAVG
-115 LNKETN
+115 LNKESD

-132 NTWITQLFGGSA
+132 STWLTQLFGGSA

-177 GMAAGFAGIF
+177 GLAAGFAGIF

-204 HLELSALLPAAAAA
+204 HLELGALLPAAAAA

-232 FSVDLNSILDASGF
+232 FSVDLNSLLDASGF
-246 SASVFTNE
+246 SASIFTNE
-254 GTLDGKFLVKLALMG
+254 GALDGKLLVKLALMG
-269 ILFGVVGGGFA
+269 VLFGIVGGGFA
-280 KLLGLSQNYFAKKFP
+280 KLLGLSQNFFAKKFP
-295 NTIKRIAIMGAGL
+295 NSIKRIVIMGVGISA
-308 SVLLLVFFQG
+308 LLLVFFQG

-332 GVAGNADVIGDAANV
+332 GI
-347 MGNAAGDA
+347 NAAG
-355 VNAVGTAAEN
+355 T
-365 VIGTAAGD
+365 
-373 AANVVGTAA
+373 
-382 GIGNADLIG
+382 ADLIG
-391 EAAGIH
+391 NVA
-397 GYDWIIKFAVTI
+397 GYDWILKFALTI
-409 LTLSAGFIG
+409 LTLSTGFIG
-418 GVITPLFAIGA
+418 GVVTPLFAIGA
-429 TFGIFVAGMFGVPL
+429 TFGVFVAGMFGMPVA
-443 PLAAALGFAAVFA
+443 LAAALGFVAVFA

-468 AGEIF
+468 VGEIF
-473 GFDCLPAFFIVCTMA
+473 GFNCLPAFFIVCTVA
-488 YMCNGGQSIYK
+488 YICNGGQSIYK

>member
-1 MNFSDFTKASQQ
+1 
-13 FNQFSPEM
+13 
-21 KEQMMKMAK
+21 MKMAK
-30 ERVKEKM
+30 ARVREKM
-37 KKWLATPAFV
+37 LKWLATPTFV
-47 VIGITLGAV
+47 LLGIALGAV

-65 DISDRLSA
+65 DICDRLSA

-79 LYIIPALALG
+79 LYFIPALALG

-101 RWTERGMDQVFTVG
+101 RWTERGMDQVFAVG
-115 LNKETN
+115 LNKETD
-121 FPLVSIPMAAV
+121 FPLVAIPMAAV
-132 NTWITQLFGGSA
+132 STWITQLFGGSA

-161 SKKLPFENAAH
+161 SRKLPFENSAH

-177 GMAAGFAGIF
+177 GLAAGFAGIF

-204 HLELSALLPAAAAA
+204 HFELAALMPAAAAA

-232 FSVDLNSILDASGF
+232 FSVDLNSLLDASGF
-246 SASVFTNE
+246 TASIFTNE
-254 GTLDGKFLVKLALMG
+254 GSLDGPMLLKLALMG
-269 ILFGVVGGGFA
+269 VLFGIVGGGFA
-280 KLLGLSQNYFAKKFP
+280 KLLGLSQDFFAKKFP
-295 NTIKRIAIMGAGL
+295 NSIKRIAIMGVGI

-332 GVAGNADVIGDAANV
+332 GVN
-347 MGNAAGDA
+347 
-355 VNAVGTAAEN
+355 
-365 VIGTAAGD
+365 AAGD

-382 GIGNADLIG
+382 A
-391 EAAGIH
+391 IH
-397 GYDWIIKFAVTI
+397 GYDWILKFALTI
-409 LTLSAGFIG
+409 LTLSAGFVG
-418 GVITPLFAIGA
+418 GVVTPLFAIGA
-429 TFGIFVAGMFGVPL
+429 TFGIFIASMFGMPVA
-443 PLAAALGFAAVFA
+443 LAAALGFAAVFA

-473 GFDCLPAFFIVCTMA
+473 GFNCLPAFFIVCTVA
-488 YMCNGGQSIYK
+488 YICNGGQSIYK